1 MKKRLLMAL
10 SLSLVLMLSLTSGV
24 FAVSEGSQNLVSN
37 GDFETGDLTG
47 WTVYQTANGETNEGV
62 AMFDTTGSGASNAAE
77 FNVGEVSYQ
86 GTGAGGGIYQS
97 FNAPAGPWEVSVVAI
112 ATCTYDVANMDGG
125 LFELLVDG
133 NVVDF
138 HDFGFIDPT
147 TVERATLSATGSFAV
162 SGSHEIRIRIT
173 RPWTTD
179 LLPAESTP
187 YQYVDNVNLK
197 MTHIT
202 VDKELED
209 AWPDPANDDDM
220 ILDLYEIWYFEMD
233 IDVIN
238 NTASALTDVVVKDNF
253 GGDLEVVSVGG
264 VAVSSSDGVTIKGKQ
279 KEWTYAT
286 PVGPVTILWTGK
298 SEKAHLTWDIA
309 SLAPGTTTLTV
320 VVATDVNPGQAAK
333 TNGKNQYTSVEE
345 HCLNSGPTAID
356 VIDDITLEF
365 EDQDAIC
372 VNIGDDFGNG

>member
-10 SLSLVLMLSLTSGV
+10 SLSLVLVLSLTSGV

-47 WTVYQTANGETNEGV
+47 WTAYQTTNGVTNESV
-62 AMFDTTGSGASNAAE
+62 VMFDTTGTGASYAAK
-77 FNVGEVSYQ
+77 FHVGQVTNVPTVYE
-86 GTGAGGGIYQS
+86 GGGIYQT
-97 FNAPAGPWEVSVVAI
+97 FNAPAGPWEVSTVAI
-112 ATCTYDVANMDGG
+112 AAWDQDTLDNMDGG

-133 NVVDF
+133 NVVDS
-138 HDFGFIDPT
+138 HDFGYIQAGQVLRD
-147 TVERATLSATGSFAV
+147 TLSATGVFAT
-162 SGSHEIRIRIT
+162 SGSYEIRMRIT
-173 RPWTTD
+173 RPWETGN
-179 LLPAESTP
+179 ETP
-187 YQYVDNVNLK
+187 LQYVDNVNLQ

-209 AWPDPANDDDM
+209 AWPDEANDDDM

-233 IDVIN
+233 IDITN

-253 GGDLEVVSVGG
+253 GGDLELVSVNG
-264 VAVSSSDGVTIKGKQ
+264 VDVPTPINKKQTWSGTGAASGVT
-279 KEWTYAT
+279 
-286 PVGPVTILWTGK
+286 VMWTGK
-298 SEKAHLTWDIA
+298 TLKAHLTWDIA

>member
-10 SLSLVLMLSLTSGV
+10 SLSLVLVLSLTSGV

-47 WTVYQTANGETNEGV
+47 WTAYQTTNGVTNESV
-62 AMFDTTGSGASNAAE
+62 VMFDTTGTGASYAAK
-77 FNVGEVSYQ
+77 FHVGQVTNVPAVYE
-86 GTGAGGGIYQS
+86 GGGIYQT
-97 FNAPAGPWEVSVVAI
+97 FNAPAGPWEVSTVAI
-112 ATCTYDVANMDGG
+112 AAWDQDTLDNMDGG

-133 NVVDF
+133 NVVDS
-138 HDFGFIDPT
+138 HDFGYIQAGQVLRD
-147 TVERATLSATGSFAV
+147 TLSATGVFAT
-162 SGSHEIRIRIT
+162 SGSYEIRMRIT
-173 RPWTTD
+173 RPWETGN
-179 LLPAESTP
+179 ETP
-187 YQYVDNVNLK
+187 LQYVDNVNLQ

-209 AWPDPANDDDM
+209 AWPDEANDDDM

-233 IDVIN
+233 IDITN
-238 NTASALTDVVVKDNF
+238 NTASALTDVIVKDNF

-264 VAVSSSDGVTIKGKQ
+264 VAVSSEDGVTIKGKQ
-279 KEWTYAT
+279 KEYTYVT

-333 TNGKNQYTSVEE
+333 NGKNQYTSVEE